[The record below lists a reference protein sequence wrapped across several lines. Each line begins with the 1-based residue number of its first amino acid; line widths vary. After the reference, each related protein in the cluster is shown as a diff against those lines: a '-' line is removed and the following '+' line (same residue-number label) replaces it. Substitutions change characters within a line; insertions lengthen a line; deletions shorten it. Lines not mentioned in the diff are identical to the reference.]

1 MKFYLKTIFILSIL
15 TFCQCKKSSEKEHK
29 PDKAPLEHEASH
41 SSAPKIV
48 EVEVKSANPPEPPQP
63 KLEVIPTS
71 PALQKELRD
80 FVNRWNELP
89 SQTTGKD
96 LIAKQRELAYQAV
109 GKLAGGAEL
118 TQFLQFLK
126 NKGAADLHKELVE
139 GALVS

>member
-1 MKFYLKTIFILSIL
+1 MKIKTRHILLLAIL
-15 TFCQCKKSSEKEHK
+15 AICQCRNRNEPVTEPKPIPHDISPVSVNTELKINGNADSESAQENFK
-29 PDKAPLEHEASH
+29 PK
-41 SSAPKIV
+41 
-48 EVEVKSANPPEPPQP
+48 
-63 KLEVIPTS
+63 VIPPS
-71 PALQKELRD
+71 PTLQKELRD
-80 FVNRWNELP
+80 YVNRWNELP